1 MSIKTKRQQKWR
13 FENWKLLTNTWLLK
27 LCFVVFIYDIR
38 LLWLNM
44 LSFSTRLFYGKNI
57 SFWPA
62 KLSFQSDFADSQQL
76 SRPPLLIVNF
86 CINISQCNW
95 HMITMNAIIFP
106 INTFFVYNTLKILTS
121 PKKINTCSKSTIETQ
136 VQGEKHCWS

>member
-1 MSIKTKRQQKWR
+1 MSIKTKRQQKMAV
-13 FENWKLLTNTWLLK
+13 WKLKAFNKYLPIEVMFCGVYLRYQSTMIKCVIIFGTA
-27 LCFVVFIYDIR
+27 F
-38 LLWLNM
+38 LWQK
-44 LSFSTRLFYGKNI
+44 Y

-136 VQGEKHCWS
+136 VQGEKHR